1 MWSIAIPLV
10 LLRYHFSCV
19 KVKLILLKYST
30 SSVCLVTQLCLT
42 LCYPMDCSLTGSSVL
57 GGSPDKNTRVGCHA
71 LLQGIFLTKG
81 SNLGLMHCRQIFY
94 CLHHQGSPITYSVI
108 PFLNTS
114 DYPKRCVQAVS
125 IGSF

>member
-57 GGSPDKNTRVGCHA
+57 GGSPDKNTTVGCHA

-81 SNLGLMHCRQIFY
+81 SNLHL
-94 CLHHQGSPITYSVI
+94 LHWQASSLQLSHLGSPKNRISAFIKEILESLLAPSTM
-108 PFLNTS
+108 
-114 DYPKRCVQAVS
+114 
-125 IGSF
+125 